1 MAEDDEQDPE
11 GTFGQYIQRRRRELR
26 LSQREV
32 AQRLG
37 LDFTY
42 LSKLENSRG
51 EPPGED
57 TVRKLAA
64 ILGVDEEDLLARAGK
79 VPSDLR
85 ARAQRDVEFA
95 RFLRR
100 LPTTP
105 DAKLRELYDTLRT
118 KQPGQ

>member
-85 ARAQRDVEFA
+85 ARAQRDVEFRGSFA
-95 RFLRR
+95 ACRPR
-100 LPTTP
+100 PTP
-105 DAKLRELYDTLRT
+105 S
-118 KQPGQ
+118 

>member
-1 MAEDDEQDPE
+1 MTDGSPDSEE
-11 GTFGQYIQRRRRELR
+11 TFGHYIQHRRRELH
-26 LSQREV
+26 LSQRDV

-57 TVRKLAA
+57 TVRKLAVV
-64 ILGVDEEDLLARAGK
+64 LGVDPEDLLARAGK
-79 VPSDLR
+79 VPGDLR
-85 ARAQRDVEFA
+85 ARAQRNVEFA

-100 LPTTP
+100 LPSLP
-105 DAKLRELYDTLRT
+105 DAKIRELNSTLDE
-118 KQPGQ
+118 